1 MVVIDLFSGAGGLTE
16 GFLSEGYKFVA
27 HIEKEYWAC
36 ETLKTRIMYYY
47 LKQKNDIEMY
57 HKYLLLSE
65 KYTNIETNRKMV
77 FEKYPE
83 LRDILEKT
91 VLNKKFGDTKQDKEA
106 TNIKTIFKLIDTSMK
121 YLNEE
126 KIDIIIGGPPC
137 QAYSVIGRSR
147 MKEKVKEDQRNYL
160 FYYYRDIVKRY
171 KPEMFIF
178 ENVPGIFTAQNGKI
192 FDEIAKEFNKIGYE
206 LKVGNSEKREENLQ
220 EAVNY
225 SVYQTRKR
233 VILFGVK
240 KNLNYG
246 YPNFIQYAEKF
257 DEEINTKNAIL
268 DLNKLKDGQGYD
280 RKVIKYKNP
289 PKSKYE
295 EYLRKDSI
303 GILNHKA
310 RKLNLRDKEIYKLAI
325 KKSNKKQKL
334 YYNEL
339 PKDLKTHKNEK
350 SFSDRFK
357 VHGSNEVPHTIVAH
371 ISKDG
376 HYNIHPDI
384 KQCRALTVRE
394 AARIQS
400 FPDNYL
406 FEGPRT
412 AQYVQVGNAVPPL
425 LSKAIARA
433 LKNIKNDNSNVDK
446 SRN

>member
-1 MVVIDLFSGAGGLTE
+1 MVIIDLFSGAGGLTE

-47 LKQKNDIEMY
+47 LKEKKDLEMY
-57 HKYLLLSE
+57 NKYLLSSDNY
-65 KYTNIETNRKMV
+65 KNIDENRKIV
-77 FEKYPE
+77 FKKYPE
-83 LRDILEKT
+83 LEEILKKT
-91 VLNKKFGDTKQDKEA
+91 VLNKKFGDAKKDAEA
-106 TNIKTIFKLIDTSMK
+106 TNIKEIFKLIDTSME
-121 YLNEE
+121 YLKEK
-126 KIDIIIGGPPC
+126 KIDLIIGGPPC
-137 QAYSVIGRSR
+137 QAYSIIGRSR
-147 MKEKVKEDQRNYL
+147 MKEKVKEDERNYL
-160 FYYYRDIVKRY
+160 FYYYRDIVKKY
-171 KPEMFIF
+171 KPKMFIF
-178 ENVPGIFTAQNGKI
+178 ENVPGIFTAQDGKI
-192 FDEIAKEFNKIGYE
+192 FYEISQEFDKIGYK
-206 LKVGNSEKREENLQ
+206 LKVGNNEKREENLQ

-233 VILFGVK
+233 VIIFGVRK
-240 KNLNYG
+240 DLNYD
-246 YPNFIQYAEKF
+246 YPDFTKYAEKF

-268 DLNKLKDGQGYD
+268 DLNSLKDGEGYD
-280 RKVIKYKNP
+280 RKVVGYKNLP
-289 PKSKYE
+289 QSKYE

-303 GILNHKA
+303 GILNHRA
-310 RKLNLRDKEIYKLAI
+310 RKLNSRDKKIYQLAI
-325 KKSNKKQKL
+325 EKSTKNEKL
-334 YYNEL
+334 YYDEL
-339 PKDLKTHKNEK
+339 PKNLKTHKNEK

-357 VHGSNEVPHTIVAH
+357 VHGMYDVPHTIVAH

-433 LKNIKNDNSNVDK
+433 LKAIKK
-446 SRN
+446 

>member
-47 LKQKNDIEMY
+47 LKEKNDLEMY
-57 HKYLLLSE
+57 NKYLLSSDD
-65 KYTNIETNRKMV
+65 YNNIEENRKVV

-83 LRDILEKT
+83 LKEILNKT
-91 VLNKKFGDTKQDKEA
+91 VLNKKFGDEKKDEEA
-106 TNIKTIFKLIDTSMK
+106 TDIKEIFKLIDTSME
-121 YLNEE
+121 YLNEK
-126 KIDIIIGGPPC
+126 KIDLIIGGPPC

-147 MKEKVKEDQRNYL
+147 MKEKVKEDERNYL
-160 FYYYRDIVKRY
+160 FYYYRDIVKKY
-171 KPEMFIF
+171 KPKMFIF
-178 ENVPGIFTAQNGKI
+178 ENVPGIFTAQEGKI
-192 FDEIAKEFNKIGYE
+192 FDEISREFDKIGYE
-206 LKVGNSEKREENLQ
+206 LKVGNNEKREENLQ
-220 EAVNY
+220 EAINY

-233 VILFGVK
+233 VILFGVR
-240 KNLNYG
+240 KNLNYD
-246 YPNFIQYAEKF
+246 YPNFTKYAKKF

-268 DLNKLKDGQGYD
+268 DLNSLKDGEGYD
-280 RKVIKYKNP
+280 RKVVKYKNQP
-289 PKSKYE
+289 QSKYE

-303 GILNHKA
+303 GILNHRA
-310 RKLNLRDKEIYKLAI
+310 RKLNSRDKKIYQMAI
-325 KKSNKKQKL
+325 EKSTKNEKL
-334 YYNEL
+334 YYDEL
-339 PKDLKTHKNEK
+339 PKNLKTHKNEK

-357 VHGSNEVPHTIVAH
+357 VHGMYDIPHTIVAH

-425 LSKAIARA
+425 LSKAIAKA
-433 LKNIKNDNSNVDK
+433 LKDIKK
-446 SRN
+446 

>member
-1 MVVIDLFSGAGGLTE
+1 MVIIDLFSGAGGLTE

-47 LKQKNDIEMY
+47 LKEKKDLEMY
-57 HKYLLLSE
+57 NKYLLSSDNY
-65 KYTNIETNRKMV
+65 KNIDENRKIV
-77 FEKYPE
+77 FKKYPE
-83 LRDILEKT
+83 LEEILKKT
-91 VLNKKFGDTKQDKEA
+91 VLNKKFGDAKKDAEA
-106 TNIKTIFKLIDTSMK
+106 TNIKEIFKLIDTSMK
-121 YLNEE
+121 YLKEK
-126 KIDIIIGGPPC
+126 KIDLIIGGPPC
-137 QAYSVIGRSR
+137 QAYSIIGRSR
-147 MKEKVKEDQRNYL
+147 MKEKVKEDERNYL
-160 FYYYRDIVKRY
+160 FYYYRDIVKKY
-171 KPEMFIF
+171 KPKMFIF
-178 ENVPGIFTAQNGKI
+178 ENVPGIFTAQDGKI
-192 FDEIAKEFNKIGYE
+192 FYEISQEFDKIGYK
-206 LKVGNSEKREENLQ
+206 LKVGNNEKREENLQ

-233 VILFGVK
+233 VIIFGVRK
-240 KNLNYG
+240 DLNYD
-246 YPNFIQYAEKF
+246 YPDFTKYAEKF

-268 DLNKLKDGQGYD
+268 DLNSLKDGEGYD
-280 RKVIKYKNP
+280 RKVVGYKNLP
-289 PKSKYE
+289 QSKYE

-303 GILNHKA
+303 GILNHRA
-310 RKLNLRDKEIYKLAI
+310 RKLNSRDKKIYQLAI
-325 KKSNKKQKL
+325 EKSTKNEKL
-334 YYNEL
+334 YYDEL
-339 PKDLKTHKNEK
+339 PKNLKTHKNEK

-357 VHGSNEVPHTIVAH
+357 VHGMYDVPHTIVAH

-433 LKNIKNDNSNVDK
+433 LKAIKK
-446 SRN
+446 

>member
-1 MVVIDLFSGAGGLTE
+1 MVIIDLFSGAGGLTE

-47 LKQKNDIEMY
+47 LKEKKDLEMY
-57 HKYLLLSE
+57 NKYLLSSDNY
-65 KYTNIETNRKMV
+65 KNIDENRKIV
-77 FEKYPE
+77 FKKYPE
-83 LRDILEKT
+83 LEEILKKS
-91 VLNKKFGDTKQDKEA
+91 VLNKKFGDAKKDAEA
-106 TNIKTIFKLIDTSMK
+106 TNIKEIFKLIDTSME
-121 YLNEE
+121 YLKEK
-126 KIDIIIGGPPC
+126 KIDLIIGGPPC
-137 QAYSVIGRSR
+137 QAYSIIGRSR
-147 MKEKVKEDQRNYL
+147 MKEKVKEDERNYL
-160 FYYYRDIVKRY
+160 FYYYRDIVKKY
-171 KPEMFIF
+171 KPKMFIF
-178 ENVPGIFTAQNGKI
+178 ENVPGIFTAQDGKI
-192 FDEIAKEFNKIGYE
+192 FYEISQEFDKIGYK
-206 LKVGNSEKREENLQ
+206 LKVGNNEKREENLQ

-233 VILFGVK
+233 VIIFGVRK
-240 KNLNYG
+240 DLNYD
-246 YPNFIQYAEKF
+246 YPDFTKYAEKF

-268 DLNKLKDGQGYD
+268 DLNSLKDGEGYD
-280 RKVIKYKNP
+280 RKVVGYKNLP
-289 PKSKYE
+289 QSKYE

-303 GILNHKA
+303 GILNHRA
-310 RKLNLRDKEIYKLAI
+310 RKLNSRDKKIYQLAI
-325 KKSNKKQKL
+325 EKSTKNEKL
-334 YYNEL
+334 YYDEL
-339 PKDLKTHKNEK
+339 PKNLKTHKNEK

-357 VHGSNEVPHTIVAH
+357 VHGMYDVPHTIVAH

-433 LKNIKNDNSNVDK
+433 LKAIKK
-446 SRN
+446 

>member
-47 LKQKNDIEMY
+47 LKEKDDLEMY
-57 HKYLLLSE
+57 NKYLLSSDNYNNVD
-65 KYTNIETNRKMV
+65 KNREIV
-77 FEKYPE
+77 FKKYPE
-83 LRDILEKT
+83 LRDLLDKT
-91 VLNKKFGDTKQDKEA
+91 VLNKKFGNVKKDKDA
-106 TNIKTIFKLIDTSMK
+106 TDINEIFKLIDKSMR
-121 YLNEE
+121 YLKE
-126 KIDIIIGGPPC
+126 KKVDIIIGGPPC

-147 MKEKVKEDQRNYL
+147 MKEKVKEDERNYL
-160 FYYYRDIVKRY
+160 FYYYRDIVKKY

-178 ENVPGIFTAQNGKI
+178 ENVPGIFTAQKGKI
-192 FDEIAKEFNKIGYE
+192 FDEISEEFSKIGYI
-206 LKVGNSEKREENLQ
+206 LKVGNNKNKEENLQ
-220 EAVNY
+220 EAINY
-225 SVYQTRKR
+225 GVYQTRKR

-240 KNLNYG
+240 KELNYD
-246 YPNFIQYAEKF
+246 YPNFEKYAEKF
-257 DEEINTKNAIL
+257 DEDINTKNAIL
-268 DLNKLKDGQGYD
+268 DLNKLKDGEGYD
-280 RKVIKYKNP
+280 RKIVKYKNLP
-289 PKSKYE
+289 QSKYE

-310 RKLNLRDKEIYKLAI
+310 RKLNDRDKKIYQLAI
-325 KKSNKKQKL
+325 KKANKKEKL

-339 PKDLKTHKNEK
+339 PENLKTHKNEK

-357 VHGSNEVPHTIVAH
+357 VHGMYEVPHTIVAH

-433 LKNIKNDNSNVDK
+433 LIGLKSKNN
-446 SRN
+446 

>member
-1 MVVIDLFSGAGGLTE
+1 MVIIDLFSGAGGLTE

-47 LKQKNDIEMY
+47 LKEKKDLEMY
-57 HKYLLLSE
+57 NKYLLSSDNY
-65 KYTNIETNRKMV
+65 KNIDENRKIV
-77 FEKYPE
+77 FKKYPE
-83 LRDILEKT
+83 LEEILKKT
-91 VLNKKFGDTKQDKEA
+91 VLNKKFGDAKKDAEA
-106 TNIKTIFKLIDTSMK
+106 TNIKEIFKLIDTSME
-121 YLNEE
+121 YLKEK
-126 KIDIIIGGPPC
+126 KIDLIIGGPPC
-137 QAYSVIGRSR
+137 QAYSIIGRSR
-147 MKEKVKEDQRNYL
+147 MKEKVKEDERNYL
-160 FYYYRDIVKRY
+160 FYYYRDIVKKY
-171 KPEMFIF
+171 KPKMFIF
-178 ENVPGIFTAQNGKI
+178 ENVPGIFTAQDGKI
-192 FDEIAKEFNKIGYE
+192 FDEISQEFDKIGYK
-206 LKVGNSEKREENLQ
+206 LKVGNNEKREENLQ

-233 VILFGVK
+233 VIIFGVRK
-240 KNLNYG
+240 DLNYD
-246 YPNFIQYAEKF
+246 YPDFTKYAEKF

-268 DLNKLKDGQGYD
+268 DLNSLKDGEGYD
-280 RKVIKYKNP
+280 RKVVEYKNLP
-289 PKSKYE
+289 QSKYE

-303 GILNHKA
+303 GILNHRA
-310 RKLNLRDKEIYKLAI
+310 RKLNSRDKKIYQLAI
-325 KKSNKKQKL
+325 EKSTKNEKL
-334 YYNEL
+334 YYDEL
-339 PKDLKTHKNEK
+339 PKNLKTHKNEK

-357 VHGSNEVPHTIVAH
+357 VHGMYDVAHTIVAH

-433 LKNIKNDNSNVDK
+433 LKDIKK
-446 SRN
+446 

>member
-16 GFLSEGYKFVA
+16 GFLGEGYKFVA

-47 LKQKNDIEMY
+47 LKEKDDLEMY
-57 HKYLLLSE
+57 NEYLLSSDDYRNVA
-65 KYTNIETNRKMV
+65 KNRKIV

-83 LRDILEKT
+83 LEEILNKT
-91 VLNKKFGDTKQDKEA
+91 VLNKKFGNAKKDKDA
-106 TNIKTIFKLIDTSMK
+106 TDIKEIFKLIDKSME
-121 YLNEE
+121 YLNEK
-126 KIDIIIGGPPC
+126 KIDLIIGGPPC
-137 QAYSVIGRSR
+137 QAYSIIGRSR
-147 MKEKVKEDQRNYL
+147 MKEKVKEDERNYL
-160 FYYYRDIVKRY
+160 FYYYRDIVKKY
-171 KPEMFIF
+171 KPKMFIF
-178 ENVPGIFTAQNGKI
+178 ENVPGIFTAQEGKI
-192 FDEIAKEFNKIGYE
+192 FDEISQEFDKIGYK
-206 LKVGNSEKREENLQ
+206 LKVGNNEKREENLQ

-233 VILFGVK
+233 VILFGVR
-240 KNLNYG
+240 KNLNYD
-246 YPNFIQYAEKF
+246 YPDFTKYAEKF
-257 DEEINTKNAIL
+257 NEEINTKNAIL
-268 DLNKLKDGQGYD
+268 DLNKLKEGEGHD
-280 RKVIKYKNP
+280 RKVIGYKNP
-289 PKSKYE
+289 PQSQYE

-310 RKLNLRDKEIYKLAI
+310 RKLNDRDKKIYKLAI
-325 KKSNKKQKL
+325 EKSTKNEKL
-334 YYNEL
+334 YYDEL
-339 PKDLKTHKNEK
+339 PKNLKTHKNEK

-357 VHGSNEVPHTIVAH
+357 VHGMYDVPHTIVAH

-412 AQYVQVGNAVPPL
+412 AQYTQVGNAVPPL
-425 LSKAIARA
+425 LSKAIART
-433 LKNIKNDNSNVDK
+433 LKNIKK
-446 SRN
+446 

>member
-47 LKQKNDIEMY
+47 LKEKDDLEMY
-57 HKYLLLSE
+57 NKYLLASDN
-65 KYTNIETNRKMV
+65 YRNIDENRKIV

-83 LRDILEKT
+83 LRDLLEKT
-91 VLNKKFGDTKQDKEA
+91 VLNKKFGNVGKDKTA
-106 TNIKTIFKLIDTSMK
+106 TDINDIFKLIDTSMK
-121 YLNEE
+121 YLKE
-126 KIDIIIGGPPC
+126 KKVDIIIGGPPC
-137 QAYSVIGRSR
+137 QAYSIIGRSR

-160 FYYYRDIVKRY
+160 FYYYRDIVKKY

-192 FDEIAKEFNKIGYE
+192 FDEISKEFNKIGYK
-206 LKVGNSEKREENLQ
+206 LKVGNKEKREENLQ
-220 EAVNY
+220 EAINY

-233 VILFGVK
+233 VILFGVRED
-240 KNLNYG
+240 LNYD
-246 YPNFIQYAEKF
+246 YPNFVKYAEKF
-257 DEEINTKNAIL
+257 NEEINTKNAIS
-268 DLNKLKDGQGYD
+268 DLNKLKDGEGYD
-280 RKVIKYKNP
+280 RKIVKYKNP
-289 PKSKYE
+289 SQSRYE

-310 RKLNLRDKEIYKLAI
+310 RKLNARDREIYKLAI
-325 KKSNKKQKL
+325 RKANKNEKL
-334 YYNEL
+334 YYSEL
-339 PKDLKTHKNEK
+339 PENLKTHKNEK

-357 VHGSNEVPHTIVAH
+357 VHGMYEIPHTIVAH

-384 KQCRALTVRE
+384 KQCRSLTVRE

-400 FPDNYL
+400 FPDNFL

-433 LKNIKNDNSNVDK
+433 LKSIKDGSK
-446 SRN
+446 REK

>member
-1 MVVIDLFSGAGGLTE
+1 MVIIDLFSGAGGLTE

-47 LKQKNDIEMY
+47 LKEKKDLEMY
-57 HKYLLLSE
+57 NKYLLSSDNY
-65 KYTNIETNRKMV
+65 KNIDENRKIV
-77 FEKYPE
+77 FKKYPE
-83 LRDILEKT
+83 LEEILKKT
-91 VLNKKFGDTKQDKEA
+91 VLNKKFGDAKKDAEA
-106 TNIKTIFKLIDTSMK
+106 TNIKEIFKLIDTSME
-121 YLNEE
+121 YLKEK
-126 KIDIIIGGPPC
+126 KIDLIIGGPPC
-137 QAYSVIGRSR
+137 QAYSIIGRSR
-147 MKEKVKEDQRNYL
+147 MKEKVKEDERNYL
-160 FYYYRDIVKRY
+160 FYYYRDIVKKY
-171 KPEMFIF
+171 KPKMFIF
-178 ENVPGIFTAQNGKI
+178 ENVPGIFTAQDGKI
-192 FDEIAKEFNKIGYE
+192 FDEISQEFDKVGYK
-206 LKVGNSEKREENLQ
+206 LKVGNNEKKEENLQ

-233 VILFGVK
+233 VIIFGVRK
-240 KNLNYG
+240 DLNYD
-246 YPNFIQYAEKF
+246 YPDFTKYAEKF

-268 DLNKLKDGQGYD
+268 DLNSLKDGEGYD
-280 RKVIKYKNP
+280 RKVVGYKNLP
-289 PKSKYE
+289 QSRYE

-303 GILNHKA
+303 GILNHRA
-310 RKLNLRDKEIYKLAI
+310 RKLNSRDKKIYQLAI
-325 KKSNKKQKL
+325 EKSTKNEKL
-334 YYNEL
+334 YYDEL
-339 PKDLKTHKNEK
+339 PKNLKTHKNEK

-357 VHGSNEVPHTIVAH
+357 VHGMYDVPHTIVAH

-433 LKNIKNDNSNVDK
+433 LKDIKK
-446 SRN
+446 

>member
-1 MVVIDLFSGAGGLTE
+1 MVIIDLFSGAGGLTE

-47 LKQKNDIEMY
+47 LKEKKDLEMY
-57 HKYLLLSE
+57 NKYLLSSDNY
-65 KYTNIETNRKMV
+65 KNIDENRKIV
-77 FEKYPE
+77 FKKYPE
-83 LRDILEKT
+83 LEEILKKT
-91 VLNKKFGDTKQDKEA
+91 VLNKKFGDAKKDAEA
-106 TNIKTIFKLIDTSMK
+106 TNIKEIFKLIDTSME
-121 YLNEE
+121 YLKEK
-126 KIDIIIGGPPC
+126 KIDLIIGGPPC
-137 QAYSVIGRSR
+137 QAYSIIGRSR
-147 MKEKVKEDQRNYL
+147 MKEKVKEDERNYL
-160 FYYYRDIVKRY
+160 FYYYRDIVKKY
-171 KPEMFIF
+171 KPKMFIF
-178 ENVPGIFTAQNGKI
+178 ENVPGIFTAQDGKI
-192 FDEIAKEFNKIGYE
+192 FYEISQEFDKIGYK
-206 LKVGNSEKREENLQ
+206 LKVGNNEKREENLQ

-233 VILFGVK
+233 VKIFGVRK
-240 KNLNYG
+240 DLNYD
-246 YPNFIQYAEKF
+246 YPDFTKYAEKF

-268 DLNKLKDGQGYD
+268 DLNSLKDGEGYD
-280 RKVIKYKNP
+280 RKVVGYKNLP
-289 PKSKYE
+289 QSKYE

-303 GILNHKA
+303 GILNHRA
-310 RKLNLRDKEIYKLAI
+310 RKLNSRDKKIYQLAI
-325 KKSNKKQKL
+325 EKSTKNEKL
-334 YYNEL
+334 YYDEL
-339 PKDLKTHKNEK
+339 PKNLKTHKNEK

-357 VHGSNEVPHTIVAH
+357 VHGMYDVPHTIVAH

-433 LKNIKNDNSNVDK
+433 LKAIKK
-446 SRN
+446 

>member
-1 MVVIDLFSGAGGLTE
+1 MVIIDLFSGAGGLTE

-47 LKQKNDIEMY
+47 LKEKKDLEMY
-57 HKYLLLSE
+57 NKYLLSSDNY
-65 KYTNIETNRKMV
+65 KNIDENRKIV
-77 FEKYPE
+77 LKKYPE
-83 LRDILEKT
+83 LEENLNKT
-91 VLNKKFGDTKQDKEA
+91 VLNKKFGDAKKDAEA
-106 TNIKTIFKLIDTSMK
+106 TNIKEIFKLIDTSME
-121 YLNEE
+121 YLKEK
-126 KIDIIIGGPPC
+126 KIDLIIGGPPC
-137 QAYSVIGRSR
+137 QAYSIIGRSR
-147 MKEKVKEDQRNYL
+147 MKEKVKEDERNYL
-160 FYYYRDIVKRY
+160 FYYYRDIVKKY
-171 KPEMFIF
+171 KPKMFIF
-178 ENVPGIFTAQNGKI
+178 ENVPGIFTAQDGKI
-192 FDEIAKEFNKIGYE
+192 FDEISQEFDKIGYK
-206 LKVGNSEKREENLQ
+206 LKVGNNEKREENLQ

-233 VILFGVK
+233 VIIFGVRK
-240 KNLNYG
+240 DLNYD
-246 YPNFIQYAEKF
+246 YPDFTKYAEKF

-268 DLNKLKDGQGYD
+268 DLNSLKDGEGYD
-280 RKVIKYKNP
+280 RKVVGYKNLP
-289 PKSKYE
+289 QSKYE

-303 GILNHKA
+303 GILNHRA
-310 RKLNLRDKEIYKLAI
+310 RKLNSRDKKIYQLAI
-325 KKSNKKQKL
+325 EKSTKNEKL
-334 YYNEL
+334 YYDEL
-339 PKDLKTHKNEK
+339 PKNLKTHKNEK

-357 VHGSNEVPHTIVAH
+357 VHGMYDVPHTIVAH

-433 LKNIKNDNSNVDK
+433 LKDIKK
-446 SRN
+446 

>member
-27 HIEKEYWAC
+27 HVEKEYWAC

-47 LKQKNDIEMY
+47 LKERNDLEMYNNYLISSNSYKDIE
-57 HKYLLLSE
+57 K
-65 KYTNIETNRKMV
+65 NRECV
-77 FEKYPE
+77 FTKYPQ
-83 LRDILEKT
+83 LKSILEKT
-91 VLNKKFGDTKQDKEA
+91 VLNKKFGDVTKDKSA
-106 TNIKTIFKLIDTSMK
+106 TDIKDIFKLIDTSMK
-121 YLNEE
+121 YLKE
-126 KIDIIIGGPPC
+126 KKVDIIIGGPPC
-137 QAYSVIGRSR
+137 QAYSIIGRSR
-147 MKEKVKEDQRNYL
+147 MKEKVKEDERNYL
-160 FYYYRDIVKRY
+160 FYYYRDIVKKY

-192 FDEIAKEFNKIGYE
+192 FDEISEEFNKIGYK
-206 LKVGNSEKREENLQ
+206 LKVGNKEKREENLQ
-220 EAVNY
+220 EAINY

-233 VILFGVK
+233 VILFGVRED
-240 KNLNYG
+240 LNYD
-246 YPNFIQYAEKF
+246 YPNFVKYAEKF
-257 DEEINTKNAIL
+257 NEEINTKNAIL
-268 DLNKLKDGQGYD
+268 DLNKLKDGEGYD
-280 RKVIKYKNP
+280 RKIVKYKNP
-289 PKSKYE
+289 PQSRYE
-295 EYLRKDSI
+295 EYLRRDSI

-310 RKLNLRDKEIYKLAI
+310 RKLNDRDREIYKLAI
-325 KKSNKKQKL
+325 KKANKNEKL

-339 PKDLKTHKNEK
+339 PESLKTHKNEK

-357 VHGSNEVPHTIVAH
+357 VHGMYEIPHTIVAH

-384 KQCRALTVRE
+384 KQCRSLTVRE

-400 FPDNYL
+400 FPDNFL

-433 LKNIKNDNSNVDK
+433 LKSIKGGSKKVQ
-446 SRN
+446 

>member
-27 HIEKEYWAC
+27 HVEKEYWAC

-47 LKQKNDIEMY
+47 LKERNDLEMYNNYLISSNSYKDIE
-57 HKYLLLSE
+57 K
-65 KYTNIETNRKMV
+65 NRESV
-77 FEKYPE
+77 FAKYPQ
-83 LRDILEKT
+83 LKSILEKT
-91 VLNKKFGDTKQDKEA
+91 VLNKKFGDVTKDKSA
-106 TNIKTIFKLIDTSMK
+106 TDIKDIFKLIDISMK
-121 YLNEE
+121 YLKE
-126 KIDIIIGGPPC
+126 KKVDIIIGGPPC
-137 QAYSVIGRSR
+137 QAYSIIGRSR
-147 MKEKVKEDQRNYL
+147 MKEKVKEDERNYL
-160 FYYYRDIVKRY
+160 FYYYRDIVKKY

-192 FDEIAKEFNKIGYE
+192 FDEISKEFNKIGYK
-206 LKVGNSEKREENLQ
+206 LKVGNKEKREENLQ
-220 EAVNY
+220 EAINY

-233 VILFGVK
+233 VILFGVRK
-240 KNLNYG
+240 DLNYD
-246 YPNFIQYAEKF
+246 YPNFVKYAEKF
-257 DEEINTKNAIL
+257 NEEINTKNAIS
-268 DLNKLKDGQGYD
+268 DLNKLKDGEGYD
-280 RKVIKYKNP
+280 RKIVKYKNP
-289 PKSKYE
+289 PQSRYE
-295 EYLRKDSI
+295 EYLRRDSI

-310 RKLNLRDKEIYKLAI
+310 RKLNDHDREIYKLAI
-325 KKSNKKQKL
+325 KKANKNEKL

-339 PKDLKTHKNEK
+339 PESLKTHKNEN

-357 VHGSNEVPHTIVAH
+357 VHGMYEIPHTIVAH

-384 KQCRALTVRE
+384 KQCRSLTVRE

-400 FPDNYL
+400 FPDNFL

-433 LKNIKNDNSNVDK
+433 LKSIKNGNKKVQ
-446 SRN
+446 